1 MIIKLSPIRMD
12 GTLALFKSGDA
23 LTIDGETFD
32 FTELP
37 DGAVLPAEAVGCPS
51 VVQPVERVGGQ
62 LIITLSLPIAVDAG
76 EAACFPA
83 DIANPPDGEVRLPQ

>member
-1 MIIKLSPIRMD
+1 M
-12 GTLALFKSGDA
+12 TLFKFGDA

-32 FTELP
+32 FAALP
-37 DGAVLPAEAVGCPS
+37 EGAVLPADAVGCAR
-51 VVQPVERVGGQ
+51 VVQPVERVGVQ

-83 DIANPPDGEVRLPQ
+83 DIANPPDGEVRLPR